1 MGYNPKNKIINLK
14 EKDNMK
20 NNYYS
25 NSMRGTTVKVKT
37 TSYVV
42 VKPGNQKPKK
52 VNLPDGTYRY
62 DGKEII
68 S

>member
-1 MGYNPKNKIINLK
+1 
-14 EKDNMK
+14 MK